1 MVVTRAGADQPAW
14 QVGNRGLVVICSIE
28 EPVRMH
34 FLCGASRCRTFGP
47 SVAEGGARCWI
58 FLEKGIIPRWE
69 RDLVVSTGSDLDT
82 VAGRQVN
89 VDRVWDRL
97 QLSMT
102 KGQRVCLHRFCR
114 AGGRN
119 HGVSTDQRR
128 GVACVGRETS
138 AVQCNHVT
146 GMAIAYR
153 EKQTRQV
160 LLDHAQVICRIRRT
174 PCPVG
179 ERNPRS

>member
-1 MVVTRAGADQPAW
+1 MVATRAGADQPAG
-14 QVGNRGLVVICSIE
+14 QVGNRCLVVICSIE
-28 EPVRMH
+28 ELVGMH
-34 FLCGASRCRTFGP
+34 FLRRASRCRTFGP
-47 SVAEGGARCWI
+47 SVAEGGARCWT
-58 FLEKGIIPRWE
+58 FLEKGPTPRWE
-69 RDLVVSTGSDLDT
+69 RDLVVKTGSDLDT
-82 VAGRQVN
+82 IAGRQVN
-89 VDRVWDRL
+89 VDRIWDRL

-102 KGQRVCLHRFCR
+102 KGQRVCLHRFHG

-119 HGVSTDQRR
+119 HGVSADQRR

-160 LLDHAQVICRIRRT
+160 LVDHAQVICRIGRT

>member
-1 MVVTRAGADQPAW
+1 M
-14 QVGNRGLVVICSIE
+14 N
-28 EPVRMH
+28 
-34 FLCGASRCRTFGP
+34 FLRRASRCRIFGS
-47 SVAEGGARCWI
+47 SVAEGGARCWT
-58 FLEKGIIPRWE
+58 FLERALFRACE
-69 RDLVVSTGSDLDT
+69 RDLVVKTGSDLDT
-82 VAGRQVN
+82 IAGRQVN

-102 KGQRVCLHRFCR
+102 KGPRVCLHRFHG

-160 LLDHAQVICRIRRT
+160 LVDHAQVICRIGRT
-174 PCPVG
+174 PCPMG
-179 ERNPRS
+179 ECNPRS